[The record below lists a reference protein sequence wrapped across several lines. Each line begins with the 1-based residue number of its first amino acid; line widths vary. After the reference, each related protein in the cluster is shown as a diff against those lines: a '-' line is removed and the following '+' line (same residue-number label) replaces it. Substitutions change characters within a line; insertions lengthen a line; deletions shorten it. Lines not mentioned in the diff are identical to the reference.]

1 MTFSYPVTPDAKP
14 PEGSQPSS
22 HRLSRSRG
30 YDRVPGSGWTGLL
43 GFAAVLMMFLGVLQL
58 LEGFTGIN
66 RRGYYLTGSNH
77 LPATVGYTGWGI
89 AHIGLGVLVFCAGV
103 GVLAGWLWARVVGV
117 AVAAVSALV
126 NMAFV
131 PAYPWWSVLV
141 VALDVLVIY
150 ALVTHGSQ
158 MSSQDSS

>member
-14 PEGSQPSS
+14 PDGSQPSS

-30 YDRVPGSGWTGLL
+30 YDRASGSGWSGLL

-58 LEGFTGIN
+58 IEGFTGIS
-66 RRGYYLTGSNH
+66 RRSYYLTGSNH

-89 AHIGLGVLVFCAGV
+89 AHIVLGVVVFCAGV
-103 GVLAGWLWARVVGV
+103 GLLAGLMWARVIGV
-117 AVAAVSALV
+117 VVASISALV

-131 PAYPWWSVLV
+131 PAYPWWTVLV
-141 VALDVLVIY
+141 VAFDVLVIY

-158 MSSQDSS
+158 LRSQDSS